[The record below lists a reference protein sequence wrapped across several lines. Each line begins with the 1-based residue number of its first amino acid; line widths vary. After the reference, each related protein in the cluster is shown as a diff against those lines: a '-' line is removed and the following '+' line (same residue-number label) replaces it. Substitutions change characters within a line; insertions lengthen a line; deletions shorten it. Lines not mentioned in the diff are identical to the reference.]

1 MLSVVFYLI
10 VALMCFAMG
19 FASCIV
25 FYEKGL
31 AKSQQLA
38 RKIGALSEESQ
49 KLVGDYVHART
60 VRDDQKYS
68 KFKKRK

>member
-1 MLSVVFYLI
+1 MLSVVFYLF
-10 VALMCFAMG
+10 VALMCFVMG
-19 FASCIV
+19 FAACIV

-49 KLVGDYVHART
+49 RYITNLVIIREGI
-60 VRDDQKYS
+60 DDQKYS

>member
-1 MLSVVFYLI
+1 MLSVVFYLF

-49 KLVGDYVHART
+49 RYITNLVTIREGI
-60 VRDDQKYS
+60 DDQKYS